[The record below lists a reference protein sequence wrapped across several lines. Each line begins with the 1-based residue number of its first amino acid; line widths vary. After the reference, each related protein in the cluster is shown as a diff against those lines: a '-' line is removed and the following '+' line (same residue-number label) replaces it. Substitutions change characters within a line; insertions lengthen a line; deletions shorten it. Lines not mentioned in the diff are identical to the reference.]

1 MQHEPSKREV
11 ALTKFFLHTPARSI
25 YRSFA
30 DSIPLQG
37 NESVLDFGSGYGTVA
52 KWIAP
57 RLRSGQLTCAD
68 ISSLWQAECRKHLA
82 KFENISYFNDDI
94 YQLDASEQ
102 FDIIYAHFVLHD
114 LPYPELETVIPHLV
128 QLLKRGGTLVIR
140 EPISDPKKF
149 QTICELLLQQKLRLL
164 QTRQHFIPLMGKS
177 FDILYQKRA
186 LNIPNAP
193 HTPPKSGQTDPG

>member
-114 LPYPELETVIPHLV
+114 LPYPELEKVIPHLV

>member
-177 FDILYQKRA
+177 FDIHYQKRA

>member
-37 NESVLDFGSGYGTVA
+37 HESVLDFGSGYGTVA

-114 LPYPELETVIPHLV
+114 LPYPELEKVIPHLV

>member
-114 LPYPELETVIPHLV
+114 LPYPELEKVIPHLV

-193 HTPPKSGQTDPG
+193 HTPPKSGQTDPS

>member
-1 MQHEPSKREV
+1 MKHEPSKREI
-11 ALTKFFLHTPARSI
+11 ALTKFFLHTPAKTI

-30 DSIPLQG
+30 DSISLQG
-37 NESVLDFGSGYGTVA
+37 YEKVLDFGSGYGTVA